1 MASNNSVKII
11 ISAHDSASEVFA
23 KLAAASK
30 SATNE
35 VEASFKRQQ
44 MAAGNAHKSFRDFL
58 TNTQSG
64 LSRVATGLD
73 NAASRVGSFLK
84 GIAGVAVTGSAGFL
98 AMGKAA
104 FEQVR
109 NVENASYALK
119 AYEKDGNA
127 VNKVLQDLVKYA
139 RSDTGVLFNR
149 SDLFAAASTLKMYGQ
164 ETNTLVDKVKILSKG
179 VSLGK
184 TTFQEL
190 SSILGRVA
198 ATGKL
203 DAVTFDML
211 VERGIG
217 LDKSLRG
224 TTITSE
230 NLFKALDKALP
241 DSLLEGRANTIDGAL
256 IRVQSA
262 FRNLGMQI
270 LGVDADTNK
279 FIAGGAGDRL
289 MNLIRD
295 LTTEMNKPE
304 MKQAMKDLGDQLAKL
319 AEEVIPKI
327 LDALKWL
334 SENFDKVVL
343 AAKIAAGAF
352 VALKAA
358 ALGLKVI
365 NVVTGVVKGLHG
377 AFLSCQTAAEG
388 FKLGMEGIKGASQGV
403 TSAKIGTAFGMIAGA
418 VKNATIQVVKLGVA
432 FATNPIGLAIIAITA
447 LVAGFIWLWNN
458 VEGFRNFFIGIWDGI
473 KKSVDGF
480 VKWFG
485 EAWDNAVKFFKDL
498 WNGISDFFK
507 GVWDG
512 AKEVFNG
519 VVNWLKEWGPTILAV
534 MFWPFSLLLGL
545 IIQHWDEIKAFFTTV
560 ATAVGEFFVG
570 LWNNIVEI
578 FSPVVQ
584 WFEDRFAEAWEAIK
598 IIWSAVTEFFQNL
611 WNSIV
616 EIFSVV
622 ATWFGDRFR
631 EGWESVCNIWNAAAG
646 FFTDV
651 WSRITQ
657 IFANV
662 AGWFGQ
668 RFSEAWENIKRV
680 FAPVGQ
686 FFANMWNTIVSR
698 FSAVGT
704 AVGNAVGG
712 AVKSVVNG
720 ILSGVENSINFF
732 IRLINNAAG
741 VINNIPG
748 VHIPRVPEVHIGRLA
763 KGTEHADGG
772 QYLVGENG
780 PELVTLPRGSK
791 VMPAQRTENY
801 LKENQ
806 KRGDININIDAKIYK
821 DTDVYQL
828 ASRIGY
834 LVSQA

>member
-44 MAAGNAHKSFRDFL
+44 TAASNAHKSFRDFL

-64 LSRVATGLD
+64 LSGMAAGLD
-73 NAASRVGSFLK
+73 GAASKVGSFLK
-84 GIAGVAVTGSAGFL
+84 GIAGVAITGSAGFM

-139 RSDTGVLFNR
+139 KSDTGVLFNR

-198 ATGKL
+198 ATGRL

-211 VERGIG
+211 IERGIG

-224 TTITSE
+224 TKITSE
-230 NLFKALDKALP
+230 ELFKALDKALP

-270 LGVDADTNK
+270 LGVDANTNK
-279 FIAGGAGDRL
+279 FIQGGAGDRL
-289 MNLIRD
+289 MGLIRS
-295 LTTEMNKPE
+295 LTEEMNKPE
-304 MKQAMKDLGDQLAKL
+304 MKAAFKRLGEQLAEL
-319 AEEVIPKI
+319 AEKVIPKI
-327 LDALKWL
+327 LEALKWL
-334 SENFDKVVL
+334 SENFDKVIL
-343 AAKIAAGAF
+343 AAKIAAATF

-358 ALGLKVI
+358 ALGLKTL

-377 AFLSCQTAAEG
+377 AFLTVTTVAEG
-388 FKLGMEGIKGASQGV
+388 FKLGMAGIKGASQGV
-403 TSAKIGTAFGMIAGA
+403 ASAKIGEVFGVIAGA
-418 VKNATIQVVKLGVA
+418 IKKATIQVVKLGIA
-432 FATNPIGLAIIAITA
+432 FATNPIGATIIAITA

-458 VEGFRNFFIGIWDGI
+458 VEGFRNFFIGVWDGI
-473 KKSVDGF
+473 KKGIDDFVEGFKNVFNGVVDWIKEWGLTVLAVLFFPFSLLLGF
-480 VKWFG
+480 IISKWGEISAFFG
-485 EAWDNAVKFFKDL
+485 GVATWFA
-498 WNGISDFFK
+498 GFFK
-507 GVWDG
+507 GVWD
-512 AKEVFNG
+512 
-519 VVNWLKEWGPTILAV
+519 TIV
-534 MFWPFSLLLGL
+534 T
-545 IIQHWDEIKAFFTTV
+545 IFT
-560 ATAVGEFFVG
+560 
-570 LWNNIVEI
+570 
-578 FSPVVQ
+578 PVVQ
-584 WFEDRFAEAWEAIK
+584 FFSDMFSQAWETIK
-598 IIWSAVTEFFQNL
+598 IIWNTVAGFFGDV
-611 WNSIV
+611 WNKIVSIFQV
-616 EIFSVV
+616 VGSWFS
-622 ATWFGDRFR
+622 DRFR
-631 EGWESVCNIWNAAAG
+631 
-646 FFTDV
+646 
-651 WSRITQ
+651 
-657 IFANV
+657 
-662 AGWFGQ
+662 
-668 RFSEAWENIKRV
+668 EAWENIKRI
-680 FAPVGQ
+680 FAPVGE
-686 FFANMWNTIVSR
+686 FFGNIWNTIVSR
-698 FSAVGT
+698 FRDIGRTVGD
-704 AVGNAVGG
+704 AISG
-712 AVKSVVNG
+712 AVKGAING
-720 ILSGVENSINFF
+720 LLGVAERSINGF
-732 IRLINNAAG
+732 IGLINSAAG
-741 VINNIPG
+741 IINNIPG
-748 VHIPRVPEVHIGRLA
+748 VHIPRVQEVRFGRLA

-780 PELVTLPRGSK
+780 PGTVTLPRGSK
-791 VMPAQRTENY
+791 VMPAQRTAN
-801 LKENQ
+801 LLSDNRGK
-806 KRGDININIDAKIYK
+806 GDININIDAKIYR
-821 DTDVYQL
+821 DTDAYQL